1 MKSMPQDRFISS
13 WLWFVTAVVIVRI
26 VLLAHG
32 GRFATCSQKRER
44 DQGEQHHREQ
54 PGHYHGGSDRG
65 AQYAQLHPDPRGGDD
80 ERRRGRLQ
88 QGGCQGTPL
97 PYHRPVQGGRQ
108 PAGEQQGKEEHGYQR
123 ERRPAGEER
132 SHVELHPAGYEEEWD
147 KDAEA
152 DGLELRMEA
161 RVRHHLVAIQQ
172 PEYST
177 GEESA

>member
-44 DQGEQHHREQ
+44 DQGEQRHREQ

-65 AQYAQLHPDPRGGDD
+65 AQYAQLHPDPCGGDD
-80 ERRRGRLQ
+80 ERQRGRLQ

-97 PYHRPVQGGRQ
+97 PYHRPVQDGRQ
-108 PAGEQQGKEEHGYQR
+108 PAGEQQGKEEQGHQR

-132 SHVELHPAGYEEEWD
+132 SHVELHSAGYEEEWD

-161 RVRHHLVAIQQ
+161 RVRHHLVATQQ